1 MANTVP
7 NDGRSVKYD
16 RSVAS
21 AELPPVPR
29 LPSRRPAASRRGPR
43 ERTLSRE
50 AIATAALAV
59 VDAEGLDAMTMRRV
73 AEELGTGAASLY
85 AHVAGKEELVELV
98 IDRVIGE
105 VEIPE
110 TVSAQQPWQEE
121 VKMAM
126 RAIRAVF
133 AGHRDLA
140 RASFARIPMGENALR
155 GSEWMIAT
163 MRRGGVPDQVVA
175 YAVDLLS
182 AYVMAIAYEDGLFA
196 AEHTTPADIEAFVAE
211 MRGFMA
217 ALPAERFPN
226 IVALAGPLTAG
237 TGDERFEFGLEVLV
251 RGLAAMG
258 GADG

>member
-1 MANTVP
+1 M
-7 NDGRSVKYD
+7 
-16 RSVAS
+16 AS

-29 LPSRRPAASRRGPR
+29 LPSRRSAVPRRGPR
-43 ERTLSRE
+43 ERALSRE

-59 VDAEGLDAMTMRRV
+59 IDAEGLDAMTMRRV

-110 TVSAQQPWQEE
+110 IDDAESPPASWQEE
-121 VKMAM
+121 IKAGL
-126 RAIRAVF
+126 RAIRAEF
-133 AGHRDLA
+133 GRHRDLA

-163 MRRGGVPDQVVA
+163 MRRGGLPDQVIA
-175 YAVDLLS
+175 YAIDLLS
-182 AYVMAIAYEDGLFA
+182 LYVMAISYEDGLYA
-196 AEHTTPADIEAFVAE
+196 GEQTSPADIEAFVAD
-211 MRGFMA
+211 MRRYMA

-226 IVALAGPLTAG
+226 VVALAGPLTAG

-251 RGLAAMG
+251 RGVAAMAESPG
-258 GADG
+258 